1 MLLLNQIWHRL
12 DFMMS
17 NKNQKHFLLYMLHKW
32 FVLGV
37 NEDLNL
43 GLFVTNTQYMAY
55 EDLVIVLVN

>member
-1 MLLLNQIWHRL
+1 
-12 DFMMS
+12 MMS